1 MSTTSKSLIII
12 AFKREKKL
20 SIEVFII
27 EIDLARH
34 ADLDANLQENV
45 LVIVGRV
52 LESLFSVNDYSSHV
66 RLLLKSFL
74 KGLKNLMIENI

>member
-66 RLLLKSFL
+66 RLLLKNFL